1 MEKNYFIR
9 FYDPPT
15 QCSSR
20 KREQQKVECNFNLT
34 VQVDKSFIFKAFV
47 PILAKL
53 IYESLFFFSLLLYSC
68 NPPTLSPFL
77 SMRTQLKRIDIYIR
91 SLLLR
96 SFIFMK

>member
-15 QCSSR
+15 KCSSR